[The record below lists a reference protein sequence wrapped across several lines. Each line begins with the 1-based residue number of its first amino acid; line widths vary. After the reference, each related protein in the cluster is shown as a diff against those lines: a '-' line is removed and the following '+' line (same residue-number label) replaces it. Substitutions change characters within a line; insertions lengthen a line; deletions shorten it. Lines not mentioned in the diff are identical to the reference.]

1 MSVFQSGSKALITGG
16 ASGIGFAPAE
26 LCLKY
31 GMHVSI
37 LHFNKEKLRVA
48 EKSLKGDV
56 QLLQADVV

>member
-1 MSVFQSGSKALITGG
+1 MSVFRSGSKALITGG
-16 ASGIGFAPAE
+16 AYGIGFASAE

-48 EKSLKGDV
+48 EKSLKRDV
-56 QLLQADVV
+56 